1 MFFLVFLDL
10 FEKIFTKRIITKK
23 KLLNEKNLLNEEK
36 ISIIINL
43 EKVS

>member
-10 FEKIFTKRIITKK
+10 LEKIFTKRIITKK
-23 KLLNEKNLLNEEK
+23 KLLNEEK